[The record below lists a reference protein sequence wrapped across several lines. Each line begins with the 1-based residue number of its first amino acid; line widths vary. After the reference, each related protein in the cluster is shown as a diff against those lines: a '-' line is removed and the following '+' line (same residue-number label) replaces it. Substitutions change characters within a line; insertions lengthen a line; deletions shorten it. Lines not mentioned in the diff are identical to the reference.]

1 MRMPDRLAFEVAV
14 PDALANLP
22 FPPMAL
28 LTLVENA
35 VRHGIDPSE
44 TGGRIEVGA
53 HADARQACVE
63 VWVSD
68 TGTGMDEKAAPGTGL
83 ANLRER
89 LKATYGDAARL
100 ELCDEVPHGLRATLV
115 LPDPSPQFAQPDAGA
130 GR

>member
-1 MRMPDRLAFEVAV
+1 
-14 PDALANLP
+14 
-22 FPPMAL
+22 
-28 LTLVENA
+28 
-35 VRHGIDPSE
+35 
-44 TGGRIEVGA
+44 
-53 HADARQACVE
+53 
-63 VWVSD
+63 
-68 TGTGMDEKAAPGTGL
+68 MDEKAAPGTGL